1 MSSRLRKKQS
11 LPDLSVKV
19 CFLCST
25 SAQYMTKYS
34 IWKDSEEVFVEMH
47 CAEAIPPDSMICKK
61 DKLEAGR
68 HYNTPGYIPK
78 WKRFHELLIQNITVC
93 AYHMFHIKKQ

>member
-19 CFLCST
+19 CFLCGT
-25 SAQYMTKYS
+25 SAHYMTKYS
-34 IWKDSEEVFVEMH
+34 MWKDSEKVFIEMH
-47 CAEAIPPDSMICKK
+47 CAESIPQDSMTCKK
-61 DKLEAGR
+61 DNLEAVR

-78 WKRFHELLIQNITVC
+78 WKKNCMNH
-93 AYHMFHIKKQ
+93 